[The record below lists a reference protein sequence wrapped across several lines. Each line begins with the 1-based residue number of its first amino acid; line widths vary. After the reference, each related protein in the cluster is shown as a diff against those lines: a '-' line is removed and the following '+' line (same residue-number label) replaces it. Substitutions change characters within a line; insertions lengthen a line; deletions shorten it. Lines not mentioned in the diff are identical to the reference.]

1 MFLKTGNAF
10 LNILRKR
17 STTVNAFKKLID
29 IHPQVQYSLDKCKPI
44 VALESTIITHGMP
57 FPQNFDTALEVEELV
72 RANGAVPATIA
83 IIDGRIKVGLNNTD
97 LAKLAAKKQNEVIKC
112 SRRDLPFVISQ
123 QKCGGTTV
131 AATMIIAHMT
141 GIKVFATGGVGGV
154 HRDGHIS
161 MDISADLIELGR
173 TPVAVICSGVKSILD
188 IPRTLEYLET
198 QGVCVAAYQ
207 NYGIFPDFYTRDS
220 GCKAPYNLENPVEAA
235 NLIKCLYDL
244 DLNSGILIGV
254 PIPEKYSANKGQIT
268 LAIEEAYK
276 KAEQQDVNGK
286 QVTPFLLEAISKI
299 TEGKSLNANMA
310 LIKNNATVGAQI
322 AVELCKDNI
331 YKDIYLQTE
340 KMHKAPLIIGAS
352 ILDLSLT
359 MNDEIPTV
367 LNGATYQ
374 IQTKQ
379 SAGGVGRNLAEGI
392 FKLHGEANFEEV
404 TFPDH
409 LINHK
414 GIRPP
419 GKKIETIANF
429 PKSRVVHELRRFIAI
444 INFYRR
450 FIPKAAEIQGQLQN
464 FIKGNKKQDK
474 TVIGWTADT
483 DNAFAEY
490 KEALI
495 NATTIVHLIPDA
507 NLVLHVDA
515 SNVAVDAALNQI
527 NNGQLE
533 PLGFYS
539 KRLTNTQVKYST
551 YERELLAI
559 YQSVKYFKHAIEG
572 RRCTIFTDHK
582 PITYAF
588 RQKPEKASPHQL
600 RHLDYIGQLTTDI
613 MHIAGKNNLVADFL
627 SRIKAVSNE
636 DLVDLDQL
644 AANQKTDIEAYG
656 FLSNTNKSALQ
667 LKWIVI
673 PNSSKEIACDVSSN
687 RVRPFVTEQFR
698 QRVFNSI
705 HNLAHAGRRAT
716 IKQIAERFVLRSELN
731 YVFRANE

>member
-10 LNILRKR
+10 LNIMRKR

-220 GCKAPYNLENPVEAA
+220 GCKAPYNLENPAEAA
-235 NLIKCLYDL
+235 YLIKCLYDL

-392 FKLHGEANFEEV
+392 FKLHGEANFISVVGNDELGKSLYK
-404 TFPDH
+404 
-409 LINHK
+409 LIPKPLQQSVEIDNTNNTSLCSVIFDKSGDCKLILGNMDIHK
-414 GIRPP
+414 SITPELVMQQEQVFQKAPLIIMDGNLSVQTMECVLELASKHQRPVFFEP
-419 GKKIETIANF
+419 TDMRIAAKPFTLPNDLTKQIKIISPNIFELKAIFETITNTDLVLE
-429 PKSRVVHELRRFIAI
+429 KDI
-444 INFYRR
+444 
-450 FIPKAAEIQGQLQN
+450 LQN
-464 FIKGNKKQDK
+464 KNLLLNITKDMLLKIQDNFDCVIVTLSEHGILLSLRGGHEKQLFDTNNFKYISNSDDK
-474 TVIGWTADT
+474 HSVCYYPAP
-483 DNAFAEY
+483 
-490 KEALI
+490 
-495 NATTIVHLIPDA
+495 V
-507 NLVLHVDA
+507 V
-515 SNVAVDAALNQI
+515 
-527 NNGQLE
+527 
-533 PLGFYS
+533 
-539 KRLTNTQVKYST
+539 
-551 YERELLAI
+551 
-559 YQSVKYFKHAIEG
+559 QSVKNVSGAGDSFSSG
-572 RRCTIFTDHK
+572 F
-582 PITYAF
+582 ITGL
-588 RQKPEKASPHQL
+588 L
-600 RHLDYIGQLTTDI
+600 RGYKVEQCVILGF
-613 MHIAGKNNLVADFL
+613 M
-627 SRIKAVSNE
+627 
-636 DLVDLDQL
+636 
-644 AANQKTDIEAYG
+644 AAER
-656 FLSNTNKSALQ
+656 ALQ
-667 LKWIVI
+667 SYSAVPENYFANKNEESKIFLQTV
-673 PNSSKEIACDVSSN
+673 KEIQKEN
-687 RVRPFVTEQFR
+687 
-698 QRVFNSI
+698 I
-705 HNLAHAGRRAT
+705 
-716 IKQIAERFVLRSELN
+716 
-731 YVFRANE
+731 